1 MSKPPS
7 EDSKSKTSVR
17 KRVEPS
23 RKHPEKILG
32 VLISKKAQQICEGQI
47 PVNVHCS
54 RLAANHFLD
63 LPGELNAPTGTEN
76 TGSSQDGEA
85 SMNTSHESLL
95 ISPYIQQELEAYVL
109 KFQVRHRWV
118 LLLKVFKFIFNL
130 KLKMLTSH
138 TFQDPP

>member
-1 MSKPPS
+1 M
-7 EDSKSKTSVR
+7 
-17 KRVEPS
+17 
-23 RKHPEKILG
+23 
-32 VLISKKAQQICEGQI
+32 
-47 PVNVHCS
+47 NVHCL

-95 ISPYIQQELEAYVL
+95 VSPYIQQELEAYVL

-130 KLKMLTSH
+130 KLKNAYFTRLPRSTLKTTSDPGDHPKAQLTK
-138 TFQDPP
+138 DL